1 MAQVQPMLNR
11 FAAISGNMTKA
22 GPTILALLGVLVAPG
37 AALAQNSAK
46 DSALAAYAS
55 ASPPSNP
62 TDQPAANNDI
72 SPEESA
78 MLGNAL
84 TYDPAPSNS
93 MAPIKRL
100 RLPSLSSQQKVDIS
114 RADKSDGT
122 STAGVKQPLPIDWDA
137 KVGADLG
144 YSASGPDGYQVNRPL
159 PARRDSGTGAAWA
172 SVGVVDNLA
181 SVDARVDPNNDQGK
195 VGTTFKHSMPLGSR
209 FSVTLLNSYSV
220 TETFSPSGTASSDLP
235 MMTAPVASTP
245 ATPQVWGSEKAA
257 KFDILPTGTSFGAGL
272 ASTSTDP
279 VTHHTL
285 SAGQKLY
292 GPLEVTTAVTDIG
305 QTYAS
310 KSINAR
316 FKLNW

>member
-1 MAQVQPMLNR
+1 MLNR
-11 FAAISGNMTKA
+11 LAAISGNMIKA
-22 GPTILALLGVLVAPG
+22 APIILALVGALAIAPG
-37 AALAQNSAK
+37 AAHAQYSAT
-46 DSALAAYAS
+46 DSAALAAYAS
-55 ASPPSNP
+55 ASP
-62 TDQPAANNDI
+62 TADQQI
-72 SPEESA
+72 SPDESA

-84 TYDPAPSNS
+84 TVDSTTRNS
-93 MAPIKRL
+93 MAPVKPL

-122 STAGVKQPLPIDWDA
+122 STAGVKQPLPVDWDA
-137 KVGADLG
+137 KVGADFG
-144 YSASGPDGYQVNRPL
+144 YSASGADGYQYNRPL

-172 SVGVVDNLA
+172 SVGVVPNLA

-195 VGTTFKHSMPLGSR
+195 LGTTFRHSVPIGSR
-209 FSVTLLNSYSV
+209 FSVTLQNSYSV
-220 TETFSPSGTASSDLP
+220 SESFSPSGPASTDLP

-245 ATPQVWGSEKAA
+245 ATPQVWGNEKAA
-257 KFDILPTGTSFGAGL
+257 KFDILPTGTTFGAGL

-285 SAGQKLY
+285 SAEQKLY
-292 GPLEVTTAVTDIG
+292 GPLELKTAVTDMG

-310 KSINAR
+310 KSISAR

>member
-1 MAQVQPMLNR
+1 
-11 FAAISGNMTKA
+11 
-22 GPTILALLGVLVAPG
+22 
-37 AALAQNSAK
+37 
-46 DSALAAYAS
+46 
-55 ASPPSNP
+55 
-62 TDQPAANNDI
+62 
-72 SPEESA
+72 

-84 TYDPAPSNS
+84 TVDSTTRNS
-93 MAPIKRL
+93 MAPVKPL

-122 STAGVKQPLPIDWDA
+122 STAGVKQPLPVDWDA
-137 KVGADLG
+137 KVGADFG
-144 YSASGPDGYQVNRPL
+144 YSASGADGYQYNRPL

-172 SVGVVDNLA
+172 SVGVVPNLA

-195 VGTTFKHSMPLGSR
+195 LGTTFRHSVPIGSR
-209 FSVTLLNSYSV
+209 FSVTLQNSYSV
-220 TETFSPSGTASSDLP
+220 SESFSPSGPASTDLP

-245 ATPQVWGSEKAA
+245 ATPQVWGNEKAA
-257 KFDILPTGTSFGAGL
+257 KFDILPTGTTFGAGL

-285 SAGQKLY
+285 SAEQKLY
-292 GPLEVTTAVTDIG
+292 GPLELKTAVTDMG

-310 KSINAR
+310 KSISAR